1 MVRFRKGCFRRFENW
16 SGRDEV
22 VVNFEL
28 AVVLERDR
36 VGLEDFDRVGF
47 C

>member
-1 MVRFRKGCFRRFENW
+1 MVRFWKGCFRRFENW
-16 SGRDEV
+16 SGRDKV

-36 VGLEDFDRVGF
+36 VGLEDFDSVGF
-47 C
+47 R